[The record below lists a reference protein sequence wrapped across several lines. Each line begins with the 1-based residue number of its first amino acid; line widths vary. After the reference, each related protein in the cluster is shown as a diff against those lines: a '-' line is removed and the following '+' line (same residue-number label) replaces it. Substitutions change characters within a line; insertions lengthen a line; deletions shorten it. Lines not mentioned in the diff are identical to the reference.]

1 MKGGTGRRDDTIM
14 QRVPIGMTADFDYAP
29 AQPRKNSGMRWWL
42 ILIIAAFV
50 LGIAA
55 AGWLI
60 TRSPFIAN
68 LLGADATVPVAQNG
82 AKVIAD
88 TKQQRS
94 AAVAGIADLQ
104 VAQVGGQVASL
115 ETRLAQLTSQAD
127 AAASN
132 AARAEGMLI
141 AFAARR
147 AIDRGQPLGYLE
159 GQLQLRFGNAQP
171 NAVAT
176 IIEGAQNP
184 VTIDVLRQQLED
196 LAPRLVSGTAKP
208 GLWNRIENEMG
219 SLFVIRSTG
228 TPPPLPE
235 MQLDRARRHVDA
247 GRIDAAMA
255 EVRRMPGNAM
265 AKKWLTEAER
275 HVAIQR
281 ALDLVETAAILDPRQ
296 ALLPAAPRAGEAT
309 EEAAGPAS
317 APTETP
323 ATTPSPSPTTPPV
336 ERKTESFSFF

>member
-1 MKGGTGRRDDTIM
+1 
-14 QRVPIGMTADFDYAP
+14 MTADFDYAT
-29 AQPRKNSGMRWWL
+29 AQPRKSSGLRWWL
-42 ILIIAAFV
+42 ILILAAFV
-50 LGIAA
+50 LGLAA
-55 AGWLI
+55 AGWLV
-60 TRSPFIAN
+60 TRSP
-68 LLGADATVPVAQNG
+68 LLADWLGVDAAAPPAQQG
-82 AKVIAD
+82 AKLTSD
-88 TKQQRS
+88 PKQQRS

-115 ETRLAQLTSQAD
+115 ETRLAQLASQAD

-184 VTIDVLRQQLED
+184 VTIDLLRQQLED
-196 LAPRLVSGTAKP
+196 LAPRLVSGSAKP

-219 SLFVIRSTG
+219 SLFVIRATG
-228 TPPPLPE
+228 TPPPMPE
-235 MQLDRARRHVDA
+235 MRLDRARMHVNA
-247 GRIDAAMA
+247 GRIEAAMA
-255 EVRRMPGNAM
+255 EVRRMPGSAM
-265 AKKWLTEAER
+265 AKKWLEQAER

-296 ALLPAAPRAGEAT
+296 ALLPAAPRGAGVAGEAA
-309 EEAAGPAS
+309 ESPAP
-317 APTETP
+317 AETP
-323 ATTPSPSPTTPPV
+323 KAAPSASPTAPATDS
-336 ERKTESFSFF
+336 TSDSFSFF